1 MPLYLRRTLIVAI
14 AAAILV
20 MAACVATPG
29 KVAPLAVGSEV
40 TVNGTILAIDTD
52 PWAYDGNA
60 VVSLQSAASGP
71 MHVQLP
77 ARWNLCNSTPV
88 NVAALKVGQNVRVVG
103 TLIAA
108 GEIAVCQRAEHRL
121 VPR

>member
-1 MPLYLRRTLIVAI
+1 MSRHLRRTLVA
-14 AAAILV
+14 AMTASILV
-20 MAACVATPG
+20 TAACVSTPG
-29 KVAPLAVGSEV
+29 KVAPLTVGSQV
-40 TVNGTILAIDTD
+40 ALDGTIVAIDTD

-60 VVSLQSAASGP
+60 VVSLQTAASGP

-77 ARWNLCNSTPV
+77 ARWNLCKSGPV

-108 GEIAVCQRAEHRL
+108 GELAVCERAEHRL
-121 VPR
+121 APR